1 MRFDVLPSHTDHATA
16 AFFTSKRYNIK
27 REKRY
32 VKRDKSGHSREGE
45 ERRQRKEE
53 IDRERGKKIE
63 DRRDRKRERKEE
75 IDRERGKKRGKQ
87 QK

>member
-27 REKRY
+27 RDKRY

-45 ERRQRKEE
+45 
-53 IDRERGKKIE
+53 
-63 DRRDRKRERKEE
+63 DRRDRKRKRKEE
-75 IDRERGKKRGKQ
+75 RRKKRGK
-87 QK
+87 

>member
-45 ERRQRKEE
+45 
-53 IDRERGKKIE
+53 G
-63 DRRDRKRERKEE
+63 RRDRKRERKEE
-75 IDRERGKKRGKQ
+75 RKIVEVRRHHK
-87 QK
+87 